1 MKKSDQTKQ
10 LFLEQLKK
18 TPIIQIACEKQ
29 NLGRATFY
37 RWKQEDS
44 KFTQAVEEAL
54 FEGAQ
59 LVNDVAESQLIAAV
73 KNSNLKAIMYW
84 LKHHHDKYKNKVEIA
99 GTLQTI
105 QELTP
110 EQQELVTRA
119 LKLVGLKPDENNN

>member
-119 LKLVGLKPDENNN
+119 LKLVGLKPDETNN